1 MRDHDGRIR
10 ALGASV
16 IGVICQNADSVRA
29 HFARDP
35 VPFPIAIDQER
46 RTARAYGVYR
56 LLGFDSI
63 HIARPATFIVDPE
76 GRIRRRFAGQ
86 VQWQMLPMDEIL
98 GSLRAIDATSAEER
112 PSGRPT
118 TG

>member
-1 MRDHDGRIR
+1 LRDHDGRIR

-16 IGVICQNADSVRA
+16 IGVICQNAETVRT

-35 VPFPIAIDQER
+35 VPFPIAIDEER

-63 HIARPATFIVDPE
+63 HIARPATFIVAPD
-76 GRIRRRFAGQ
+76 GRISRRFAGQ
-86 VQWQMLPMDEIL
+86 VQWQMLPIGEIL
-98 GSLRAIDATSAEER
+98 GSLRAL
-112 PSGRPT
+112 GT
-118 TG
+118 T